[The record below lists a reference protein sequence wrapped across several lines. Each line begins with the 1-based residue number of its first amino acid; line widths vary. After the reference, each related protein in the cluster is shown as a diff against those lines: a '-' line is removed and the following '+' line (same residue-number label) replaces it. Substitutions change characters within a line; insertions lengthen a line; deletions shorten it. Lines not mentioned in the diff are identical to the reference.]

1 MKVSEVT
8 NKRFSTKAGSQ
19 KGQAVINIVNATYE
33 KPSEMVTFQLEHTY
47 NVAVNKIVSKFPAY
61 CKSDWLR
68 DAVREKLERDLKQ

>member
-1 MKVSEVT
+1 MKAISRG
-8 NKRFSTKAGSQ
+8 KSST
-19 KGQAVINIVNATYE
+19 KGQAVINMDVARFE

-47 NVAVNKIVSKFPAY
+47 NAAVNKIVAPLPSY